1 MQFEE
6 FLSVL
11 DLLKNPAK
19 YEAQVA
25 ELQARNDA
33 IQESIKQLGVVGDVA
48 KAKAAAEKLKD
59 KAQAALDKA
68 SAEAE
73 AILTTARSAYDK
85 RHEELKAKE
94 VVADQAIANYNTI
107 KNQHAARENELR
119 QQEKA
124 AAALQ
129 EALAKQQADLAVK
142 QAEVDERL
150 TKLRQVMG

>member
-19 YEAQVA
+19 YEAQIA
-25 ELQARNDA
+25 DLQERDKA
-33 IQESIKQLGVVGDVA
+33 IQESIKQLGVVGDIA
-48 KAKAAAEKLKD
+48 KAKDAAAKLQE
-59 KAQAALDKA
+59 KAQAAVDKA
-68 SAEAE
+68 TKEAE
-73 AILTTARSAYDK
+73 SIVAGARSAYDK
-85 RHEELKAKE
+85 RNEELKAKE
-94 VVADQAIANYNTI
+94 VIADQAIANYNTI
-107 KNQHAARENELR
+107 KNQQAARENELR

-124 AAALQ
+124 VAALQ
-129 EALAKQQADLAVK
+129 EALAKQQAELAVK

>member
-11 DLLKNPAK
+11 ALLKDPVK
-19 YEAQVA
+19 YEALVA
-25 ELQARNDA
+25 DLQARDTA
-33 IQESIKQLGVVGDVA
+33 IQESIKQLGVVGDIA
-48 KAKAAAEKLKD
+48 KAKDAAAKLND
-59 KAQAALDKA
+59 KAQATLDKA
-68 SAEAE
+68 SKEAE
-73 AILTTARSAYDK
+73 AILATARTAYDK

-107 KNQHAARENELR
+107 KSQQQARENELR

-124 AAALQ
+124 VAALQ
-129 EALAKQQADLAVK
+129 ESLAKQQADLAVK

>member
-19 YEAQVA
+19 YEAQIA
-25 ELQARNDA
+25 DLQERDKA
-33 IQESIKQLGVVGDVA
+33 IQESIKQLGVVGDIA
-48 KAKAAAEKLKD
+48 KAKDAAAKLQE
-59 KAQAALDKA
+59 KAQAAIDKA
-68 SAEAE
+68 TKEAE
-73 AILTTARSAYDK
+73 SIVAGARSAYDK
-85 RHEELKAKE
+85 RNEELKAKE
-94 VVADQAIANYNTI
+94 IIADQAIANYNTI
-107 KNQHAARENELR
+107 KNQQAARENELR

-124 AAALQ
+124 VAALQ
-129 EALAKQQADLAVK
+129 EALAKQQAELAVK